1 MPADGAHQNL
11 NSNISVYLRYPVWTR
26 IQFMDTIWANC
37 DAWRKV
43 AFFLHCISPAFFSRS
58 LWDWII
64 IISDISFADTK
75 ITGLLVEES
84 CCVLTVRAT
93 FKGHFRDVYT
103 GSTIVFPCN
112 EEFCV
117 FPFCKARYWLDV
129 EDSAQIV
136 HLTPLGISEIILTV
150 VFPYEISHFVSLSF
164 MPDIC
169 FSKVSV
175 LAL

>member
-11 NSNISVYLRYPVWTR
+11 NSNISVYLCYPVWTR
-26 IQFMDTIWANC
+26 IQFMDTIRANC
-37 DAWRKV
+37 DAWREV

-117 FPFCKARYWLDV
+117 FPFCKARYWLGV
-129 EDSAQIV
+129 EDGAQIV